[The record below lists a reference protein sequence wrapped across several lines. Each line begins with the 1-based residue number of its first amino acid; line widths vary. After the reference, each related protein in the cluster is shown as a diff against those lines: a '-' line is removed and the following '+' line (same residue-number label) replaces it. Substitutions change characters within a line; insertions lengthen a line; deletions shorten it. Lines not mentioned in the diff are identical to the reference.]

1 MSKNKKENFR
11 KEQIRG
17 TIKQLMKVRGLR
29 SISITN
35 YNKWKRQEE
44 NQWLHSLKLD
54 IQDGYLY
61 MYGFRK
67 SENDSRAG
75 ERLENLSI
83 DQYDEA
89 YRQVRNILADED
101 KIPSNIKRNILIKMS
116 RSCLN
121 DASLFNNFL
130 FLKLFIINSKI

>member
-1 MSKNKKENFR
+1 MKEKNK
-11 KEQIRG
+11 
-17 TIKQLMKVRGLR
+17 
-29 SISITN
+29 
-35 YNKWKRQEE
+35 
-44 NQWLHSLKLD
+44 WLHSLKLD

-116 RSCLN
+116 R
-121 DASLFNNFL
+121 
-130 FLKLFIINSKI
+130 

>member
-1 MSKNKKENFR
+1 MLSFIKKIFMQKVKKENFH

-29 SISITN
+29 SISIAN
-35 YNKWKRQEE
+35 YNKWKMKEK
-44 NQWLHSLKLD
+44 NKWLHSLKLD

-116 RSCLN
+116 R
-121 DASLFNNFL
+121 
-130 FLKLFIINSKI
+130 

>member
-1 MSKNKKENFR
+1 MLSFIKKIFMQKVKKENFH

-35 YNKWKRQEE
+35 YNKWKRQED

-61 MYGFRK
+61 MYGLRK

-89 YRQVRNILADED
+89 YTQVRNILADED
-101 KIPSNIKRNILIKMS
+101 KIPSNIKRNILVKMA
-116 RSCLN
+116 R
-121 DASLFNNFL
+121 
-130 FLKLFIINSKI
+130 

>member
-1 MSKNKKENFR
+1 MQKVKKENFH

-35 YNKWKRQEE
+35 YNKWKRQED
-44 NQWLHSLKLD
+44 NQWLHSLKFD

-89 YRQVRNILADED
+89 YTQVRNILADED
-101 KIPSNIKRNILIKMS
+101 KIPSNIKRNILVKMA
-116 RSCLN
+116 R
-121 DASLFNNFL
+121 
-130 FLKLFIINSKI
+130 

>member
-1 MSKNKKENFR
+1 MLSFIKKIFMQKVKKENFH

-29 SISITN
+29 SISIAN
-35 YNKWKRQEE
+35 YNKWKMKEK
-44 NQWLHSLKLD
+44 NKWLHSLKLD

-61 MYGFRK
+61 LYGFRK

-83 DQYDEA
+83 DQYNEA
-89 YRQVRNILADED
+89 YTQIMDILADED
-101 KIPSNIKRNILIKMS
+101 KSPSNVKRNILV
-116 RSCLN
+116 
-121 DASLFNNFL
+121 
-130 FLKLFIINSKI
+130 KIAR

>member
-1 MSKNKKENFR
+1 MLSFIKKIFMQKVKKENFY

-29 SISITN
+29 SISIAN
-35 YNKWKRQEE
+35 YNKWKMKEK
-44 NQWLHSLKLD
+44 NKWLHSLKLD

-116 RSCLN
+116 R
-121 DASLFNNFL
+121 
-130 FLKLFIINSKI
+130 

>member
-1 MSKNKKENFR
+1 MFEFIKIFFMTKNKKENSR

-54 IQDGYLY
+54 IQDVYLY

-89 YRQVRNILADED
+89 YTQVKNILADED
-101 KIPSNIKRNILIKMS
+101 KIPSNIKRNILVKMA
-116 RSCLN
+116 R
-121 DASLFNNFL
+121 
-130 FLKLFIINSKI
+130 

>member
-1 MSKNKKENFR
+1 MLSFIKKIFMQKVKKENFH

-29 SISITN
+29 SISIAN
-35 YNKWKRQEE
+35 YNKWKKKEK
-44 NQWLHSLKLD
+44 NKWLHSLKLD

-61 MYGFRK
+61 LYGFRK

-83 DQYDEA
+83 DQYNEA
-89 YRQVRNILADED
+89 YTQIMDILADED
-101 KIPSNIKRNILIKMS
+101 NIPSNVKRNILV
-116 RSCLN
+116 
-121 DASLFNNFL
+121 
-130 FLKLFIINSKI
+130 KIAR

>member
-1 MSKNKKENFR
+1 MFEFVKIFFMSKNKKENFR

-29 SISITN
+29 SISIAN

-83 DQYDEA
+83 DQYNEA
-89 YRQVRNILADED
+89 YTQIMDILDDED
-101 KIPSNIKRNILIKMS
+101 NIPSNVKRNILVNIA
-116 RSCLN
+116 R
-121 DASLFNNFL
+121 
-130 FLKLFIINSKI
+130 

>member
-1 MSKNKKENFR
+1 MFEFVKNFFMPKNKKENFR

-17 TIKQLMKVRGLR
+17 TIKRLMKVRGLR
-29 SISITN
+29 SISIAN
-35 YNKWKRQEE
+35 YNKWKGQEE

-75 ERLENLSI
+75 ERLENLSF

-89 YRQVRNILADED
+89 YTQVINILADEH
-101 KIPSNIKRNILIKMS
+101 KMPSNVKRNILVKMG
-116 RSCLN
+116 R
-121 DASLFNNFL
+121 
-130 FLKLFIINSKI
+130 

>member
-1 MSKNKKENFR
+1 MLSFIKKIFMQKVKKENFH

-29 SISITN
+29 SISIAN
-35 YNKWKRQEE
+35 YYKWKVKEK
-44 NQWLHSLKLD
+44 NKWLHSLKLD

-61 MYGFRK
+61 LYGFRK

-116 RSCLN
+116 R
-121 DASLFNNFL
+121 
-130 FLKLFIINSKI
+130 

>member
-1 MSKNKKENFR
+1 MLSFIKKIFMQKVKKENFH

-29 SISITN
+29 SISIAN
-35 YNKWKRQEE
+35 YNKWKMKEK
-44 NQWLHSLKLD
+44 NKWLHSLKLD

-61 MYGFRK
+61 LYGFRK

-116 RSCLN
+116 R
-121 DASLFNNFL
+121 
-130 FLKLFIINSKI
+130 

>member
-1 MSKNKKENFR
+1 MLSFIKKIFMQKVKKENFH

-29 SISITN
+29 SISIAN
-35 YNKWKRQEE
+35 YNKWKMKEK
-44 NQWLHSLKLD
+44 NKWLHSLKLD
-54 IQDGYLY
+54 IQDGYLS

-116 RSCLN
+116 R
-121 DASLFNNFL
+121 
-130 FLKLFIINSKI
+130 

>member
-1 MSKNKKENFR
+1 MLSFIKKIFMQKVKKENFH
-11 KEQIRG
+11 KEQIRS

-29 SISITN
+29 SISIAN
-35 YNKWKRQEE
+35 YNKWKMKEK
-44 NQWLHSLKLD
+44 NKWLHSLKLD
-54 IQDGYLY
+54 IKDGYLY

-116 RSCLN
+116 R
-121 DASLFNNFL
+121 
-130 FLKLFIINSKI
+130 

>member
-1 MSKNKKENFR
+1 MLSFIKKIFMQKVKKENFR

-29 SISITN
+29 SISIAN
-35 YNKWKRQEE
+35 YYKWKMKEK
-44 NQWLHSLKLD
+44 NKWLHSLKLD

-61 MYGFRK
+61 LYGFRK

-83 DQYDEA
+83 DQYNEA
-89 YRQVRNILADED
+89 YTQIMDILADED
-101 KIPSNIKRNILIKMS
+101 KIPSNVKRNILV
-116 RSCLN
+116 
-121 DASLFNNFL
+121 
-130 FLKLFIINSKI
+130 KIAR

>member
-29 SISITN
+29 SISIAN
-35 YNKWKRQEE
+35 YNKWKMKEK
-44 NQWLHSLKLD
+44 NKWLHSLKLD

-61 MYGFRK
+61 LYGFRK

-83 DQYDEA
+83 DQYNEA
-89 YRQVRNILADED
+89 YTQIMDILADED
-101 KIPSNIKRNILIKMS
+101 KIPSNVKRNILV
-116 RSCLN
+116 
-121 DASLFNNFL
+121 
-130 FLKLFIINSKI
+130 KIAR

>member
-1 MSKNKKENFR
+1 MQKVKKENFH
-11 KEQIRG
+11 KEQICG

-29 SISITN
+29 SISIAN
-35 YNKWKRQEE
+35 YNKWKMKEK
-44 NQWLHSLKLD
+44 NKWLHSLKLD

-61 MYGFRK
+61 LYGFRK

-116 RSCLN
+116 R
-121 DASLFNNFL
+121 
-130 FLKLFIINSKI
+130 

>member
-1 MSKNKKENFR
+1 MFEFIKFCFMSKNKKENFR

-29 SISITN
+29 SISIAN
-35 YNKWKRQEE
+35 YNKWKMKEK
-44 NQWLHSLKLD
+44 NKWLHSLKLD

-61 MYGFRK
+61 LYGFRK

-83 DQYDEA
+83 DQYNEA
-89 YRQVRNILADED
+89 YTQIMDILDDED
-101 KIPSNIKRNILIKMS
+101 NIPSNVKRNILV
-116 RSCLN
+116 
-121 DASLFNNFL
+121 
-130 FLKLFIINSKI
+130 KIAR

>member
-1 MSKNKKENFR
+1 MLSFIKKIFMQKVNKENFH

-29 SISITN
+29 SISIAN
-35 YNKWKRQEE
+35 YNKWKMKEK
-44 NQWLHSLKLD
+44 NKWLHSLKLD

-116 RSCLN
+116 R
-121 DASLFNNFL
+121 
-130 FLKLFIINSKI
+130 

>member
-1 MSKNKKENFR
+1 MIEFIKNFFMSKNKKENFR

-35 YNKWKRQEE
+35 YNKWKRQEG
-44 NQWLHSLKLD
+44 NQWLHSLKFD

-89 YRQVRNILADED
+89 YTQVRNILADED
-101 KIPSNIKRNILIKMS
+101 KIPSNVKRNILVKMA
-116 RSCLN
+116 R
-121 DASLFNNFL
+121 
-130 FLKLFIINSKI
+130 

>member
-1 MSKNKKENFR
+1 MFEFIKFCFMSKNKKENFR

-29 SISITN
+29 SISIAN
-35 YNKWKRQEE
+35 YNKWKMKEK
-44 NQWLHSLKLD
+44 NKWLHSLKLD

-61 MYGFRK
+61 LYGFRK

-83 DQYDEA
+83 DQYNEA
-89 YRQVRNILADED
+89 YTQIMDILADED
-101 KIPSNIKRNILIKMS
+101 KIPSNVKRNILV
-116 RSCLN
+116 
-121 DASLFNNFL
+121 
-130 FLKLFIINSKI
+130 KIAR

>member
-1 MSKNKKENFR
+1 MLSFIKKIFMQKVKKENFH

-29 SISITN
+29 SISIAN
-35 YNKWKRQEE
+35 YNKWKMKEK
-44 NQWLHSLKLD
+44 NKWLHSLKLD

-61 MYGFRK
+61 LYGFRK

-83 DQYDEA
+83 DQYNEA
-89 YRQVRNILADED
+89 YTQIMDILADED
-101 KIPSNIKRNILIKMS
+101 KIPSNVKRNILV
-116 RSCLN
+116 
-121 DASLFNNFL
+121 
-130 FLKLFIINSKI
+130 KIAR

>member
-1 MSKNKKENFR
+1 
-11 KEQIRG
+11 
-17 TIKQLMKVRGLR
+17 
-29 SISITN
+29 
-35 YNKWKRQEE
+35 
-44 NQWLHSLKLD
+44 
-54 IQDGYLY
+54 

-116 RSCLN
+116 R
-121 DASLFNNFL
+121 
-130 FLKLFIINSKI
+130 

>member
-1 MSKNKKENFR
+1 MLSFIKKIFMQKVKKENFH

-35 YNKWKRQEE
+35 YNKWKRQED
-44 NQWLHSLKLD
+44 NQWLHSLKFD

-75 ERLENLSI
+75 ERLENLSF

-89 YRQVRNILADED
+89 YTQVINILADEH
-101 KIPSNIKRNILIKMS
+101 KMPSNVKRNILVKMG
-116 RSCLN
+116 R
-121 DASLFNNFL
+121 
-130 FLKLFIINSKI
+130 

>member
-1 MSKNKKENFR
+1 MLSFIKKIFMQKVKKENFR

-29 SISITN
+29 SISIAN
-35 YNKWKRQEE
+35 YNKWKMKEK
-44 NQWLHSLKLD
+44 NKWLHSLKLD

-83 DQYDEA
+83 DQYNEA
-89 YRQVRNILADED
+89 YTQIMDILADED
-101 KIPSNIKRNILIKMS
+101 KIPSNVKRNILV
-116 RSCLN
+116 
-121 DASLFNNFL
+121 
-130 FLKLFIINSKI
+130 KIAR

>member
-1 MSKNKKENFR
+1 MFEFIKFCFMSKNKKENFR

-29 SISITN
+29 TISIAN
-35 YNKWKRQEE
+35 YNKWKMKEK
-44 NQWLHSLKLD
+44 NKWLHSLKLD

-61 MYGFRK
+61 LYGFRK

-83 DQYDEA
+83 DQYNEA
-89 YRQVRNILADED
+89 YTQIMDILADED
-101 KIPSNIKRNILIKMS
+101 KIPSNVKRNILV
-116 RSCLN
+116 
-121 DASLFNNFL
+121 
-130 FLKLFIINSKI
+130 KIAR

>member
-1 MSKNKKENFR
+1 MLSFIKKIFMQKVKKENFH

-29 SISITN
+29 SISIAN
-35 YNKWKRQEE
+35 YNKWKMKEK
-44 NQWLHSLKLD
+44 NKWLHSLKLD

-61 MYGFRK
+61 LYGFRK

-83 DQYDEA
+83 DQYNEA
-89 YRQVRNILADED
+89 NTQIMDILADED
-101 KIPSNIKRNILIKMS
+101 KIPSNVKRNILV
-116 RSCLN
+116 
-121 DASLFNNFL
+121 
-130 FLKLFIINSKI
+130 KIAR

>member
-1 MSKNKKENFR
+1 MQKVKKENFR

-29 SISITN
+29 SISIAN
-35 YNKWKRQEE
+35 YYKWKMKEK
-44 NQWLHSLKLD
+44 NKWLHSLKLD

-61 MYGFRK
+61 LYGFRK

-83 DQYDEA
+83 DQYNEA
-89 YRQVRNILADED
+89 YTQIMDILADED
-101 KIPSNIKRNILIKMS
+101 KIPSNVKRNILVKMA
-116 RSCLN
+116 R
-121 DASLFNNFL
+121 
-130 FLKLFIINSKI
+130 

>member
-1 MSKNKKENFR
+1 MKVSNLGLNIMFEFVKFFFMSKNKKENFR

-29 SISITN
+29 SISIAN
-35 YNKWKRQEE
+35 YNKWNGQEE

-67 SENDSRAG
+67 SENDSRSG

-89 YRQVRNILADED
+89 YTQVMNILADED
-101 KIPSNIKRNILIKMS
+101 KIPSNVKRNILV
-116 RSCLN
+116 
-121 DASLFNNFL
+121 
-130 FLKLFIINSKI
+130 KIGR

>member
-1 MSKNKKENFR
+1 MLSFIKKIFMQKVKKENFR

-29 SISITN
+29 SISIAN
-35 YNKWKRQEE
+35 YNKWKMKEK
-44 NQWLHSLKLD
+44 NKWLHSLKLD

-61 MYGFRK
+61 MYGFSK

-83 DQYDEA
+83 DQYNEA
-89 YRQVRNILADED
+89 YTQIMDILADED
-101 KIPSNIKRNILIKMS
+101 KIPSNVKRNILV
-116 RSCLN
+116 
-121 DASLFNNFL
+121 
-130 FLKLFIINSKI
+130 KIAR

>member
-1 MSKNKKENFR
+1 MLSFIKKIFMQKVKKENFH

-35 YNKWKRQEE
+35 YNKWKRQED
-44 NQWLHSLKLD
+44 NQWLHSLKFD

-89 YRQVRNILADED
+89 YTQVKNILADED
-101 KIPSNIKRNILIKMS
+101 KIPSNIKRNILVKMA
-116 RSCLN
+116 R
-121 DASLFNNFL
+121 
-130 FLKLFIINSKI
+130 

>member
-1 MSKNKKENFR
+1 MLSVIKKIFMQKVKKENFR

-29 SISITN
+29 SISIAN
-35 YNKWKRQEE
+35 YYKWKVKEK
-44 NQWLHSLKLD
+44 NKWLHSLKLD

-61 MYGFRK
+61 LYGFRK

-83 DQYDEA
+83 DQYNEA
-89 YRQVRNILADED
+89 YTQIMDILADED
-101 KIPSNIKRNILIKMS
+101 KIPSNVKRNILV
-116 RSCLN
+116 
-121 DASLFNNFL
+121 
-130 FLKLFIINSKI
+130 KIAR

>member
-1 MSKNKKENFR
+1 MLSFIKKIFMQKVKKENFQ

-29 SISITN
+29 SISIAN
-35 YNKWKRQEE
+35 YNKWKMKEK
-44 NQWLHSLKLD
+44 NKWLHSLKLD

-116 RSCLN
+116 R
-121 DASLFNNFL
+121 
-130 FLKLFIINSKI
+130 

>member
-1 MSKNKKENFR
+1 MLSFIKKIFMQKVKKENFR

-29 SISITN
+29 SISIAN
-35 YNKWKRQEE
+35 YYKWKMKEK
-44 NQWLHSLKLD
+44 NKWLHSLKLD

-83 DQYDEA
+83 DQYNEA
-89 YRQVRNILADED
+89 YTQIMDILADED
-101 KIPSNIKRNILIKMS
+101 KIPSNVKRNILV
-116 RSCLN
+116 
-121 DASLFNNFL
+121 
-130 FLKLFIINSKI
+130 KIAR